1 MYSLPDITNGN
12 VLPAPAGL
20 SAGALVI
27 AGVLLWMF
35 VNKGLLVVAGLG
47 AFGPG
52 ILRELG
58 WLNDQDEFQRQAARR
73 AGYHAWLVGGLAAV
87 LILSVLQWG
96 KQGTEVS
103 IEWIGLILALMW
115 LIWLFSALLTYWG
128 ARRTTTVVLLIFG
141 SFWLVFGV
149 ATILSEAT
157 QGRTSSSLLTK
168 CWECSRKSRSSDR
181 SSSVPGP
188 CTGGPGSRGACSSPW
203 LTLQFGPW
211 GKDGWSTQLLTLTLL
226 APPLFACGIA
236 LLRDDRS
243 EEAE

>member
-1 MYSLPDITNGN
+1 MADPTNGRA
-12 VLPAPAGL
+12 LPAPAGL
-20 SAGALVI
+20 IAGALVI
-27 AGVLLWMF
+27 VGVLLWMF

-96 KQGTEVS
+96 KQGAEVS

-115 LIWLFSALLTYWG
+115 LTWLFSALLTYWG

-149 ATILSEAT
+149 ATIISEAA
-157 QGRTSSSLLTK
+157 QGRTASSLLTNLLGVLAGITIVGPFFLGA
-168 CWECSRKSRSSDR
+168 WAVHRWPRITG
-181 SSSVPGP
+181 SVLVAVASLF
-188 CTGGPGSRGACSSPW
+188 TW
-203 LTLQFGPW
+203 QFGPW
-211 GKDGWSTQLLTLTLL
+211 GKDDWSTQLLTLTLL
-226 APPLFACGIA
+226 ALPLLACGVA
-236 LLRDDRS
+236 LLRDGRS
-243 EEAE
+243 EES

>member
-157 QGRTSSSLLTK
+157 QGRTSSSLLTNLLGVLAEISIVGPFFFGA
-168 CWECSRKSRSSDR
+168 WAVHRWPRITGSVLVAVAHTAVRPVGQGRLVHAAPHPDTARPASVRVRDR
-181 SSSVPGP
+181 ASQG
-188 CTGGPGSRGACSSPW
+188 
-203 LTLQFGPW
+203 
-211 GKDGWSTQLLTLTLL
+211 
-226 APPLFACGIA
+226 
-236 LLRDDRS
+236 
-243 EEAE
+243 

>member
-1 MYSLPDITNGN
+1 MYSLPDTTNGR

-20 SAGALVI
+20 IAGALVI

-35 VNKGLLVVAGLG
+35 VNKGLLIVAGLG

-73 AGYHAWLVGGLAAV
+73 AGYHAWL
-87 LILSVLQWG
+87 
-96 KQGTEVS
+96 
-103 IEWIGLILALMW
+103 
-115 LIWLFSALLTYWG
+115 FSALLTYWG

-149 ATILSEAT
+149 ATIISEAT
-157 QGRTSSSLLTK
+157 RAVHRWPRITGSVLVAVASLFT
-168 CWECSRKSRSSDR
+168 W
-181 SSSVPGP
+181 
-188 CTGGPGSRGACSSPW
+188 
-203 LTLQFGPW
+203 QFGPW
-211 GKDGWSTQLLTLTLL
+211 GMDDWSTQLLTLTLL
-226 APPLFACGIA
+226 ALPLFACGIA

-243 EEAE
+243 EETG